1 MGKNTGLGKGLRAL
15 FPEDVITSSDHD
27 GLDVDVE
34 RLVFHVKTNNVRP
47 NPKQPRKNFDRGKLE
62 ELGASIKEHGIVQ
75 PLVVKPETKGYTI
88 IAGERRWRAAN
99 MIGLKEIPV
108 IVKDLPPEEVLE
120 IAIIENVQRENLN
133 SIEEALA
140 FEALME
146 SFNLTQGEI
155 GIRIG
160 KSRTAVANTL
170 RLLKLPKS
178 IQNELAQGNITS
190 GHARAIL
197 ILEEPEK
204 MEAFAAEIIEKELSV
219 RDTENRIK
227 KLQME
232 GSVKPLQKKK
242 EDNGGYIREIQE
254 GLEKKYET
262 KINLYNRGKKGKIE
276 FSYSSLEELD
286 RILELLGYEKGN
298 EQTKLK

>member
-15 FPEDVITSSDHD
+15 FPEEAVVTSQEDE
-27 GLDVDVE
+27 LLEVDLE
-34 RLVFHVKTNNVRP
+34 KLVFYVKTNNIRP
-47 NPKQPRKNFDRGKLE
+47 NPKQPRKTFDRNKLE

-75 PLVVKPETKGYTI
+75 PLVVKPEIKGYTI

-99 MIGLKEIPV
+99 MIGLKEVPV

-140 FEALME
+140 FDALME
-146 SFNLTQGEI
+146 NFNLTQGEI

-160 KSRTAVANTL
+160 KSRTAIANTL

-178 IQNELAQGNITS
+178 IQDQLAQGQVTS

-197 ILEEPEK
+197 ILEDPER
-204 MEAFAAEIIEKELSV
+204 MEAFANEIIEKGMSV
-219 RDTENRIK
+219 REAENRIK
-227 KLQME
+227 KMQTE
-232 GSVKPLQKKK
+232 GLAKPLQKKK
-242 EDNGGYIREIQE
+242 EDTSGYIIEIQDA
-254 GLEKKYET
+254 LEKKFET
-262 KINLYNRGKKGKIE
+262 KVHLSSRGKKGKIE
-276 FSYSSLEELD
+276 FVYSSLEELD
-286 RILELLGYEKGN
+286 RLLEQLGYEKTN
-298 EQTKLK
+298 

>member
-15 FPEDVITSSDHD
+15 FPDEVITSKDNEE
-27 GLDVDVE
+27 LKVDVE
-34 RLVFHVKTNNVRP
+34 KLVFYIKTNNVRP

-75 PLVVKPETKGYTI
+75 PLVVKPEAKGYTI

-99 MIGLKEIPV
+99 MIGLKEVPV

-120 IAIIENVQRENLN
+120 IAIIENVQREDLN

-197 ILEEPEK
+197 VLEEPEK
-204 MEAFAAEIIEKELSV
+204 MENFTNEIIEKGLSV
-219 RDTENRIK
+219 RDAENQIK
-227 KLQME
+227 KMQTE
-232 GSVKPLQKKK
+232 GLAKPLQKKK
-242 EDNGGYIREIQE
+242 EDSGGYIAEIQE
-254 GLEKKYET
+254 ALEKRYDT
-262 KINLYNRGKKGKIE
+262 KVKLSNRGKKGKIE
-276 FSYSSLEELD
+276 FVYSSLEELD
-286 RILELLGYEKGN
+286 RILELLGYDN
-298 EQTKLK
+298 LK

>member
-15 FPEDVITSSDHD
+15 FPDESVVTSKEDEV
-27 GLDVDVE
+27 LEVDVE
-34 RLVFHVKTNNVRP
+34 KLVFYVKTNNVRP
-47 NPKQPRKNFDRGKLE
+47 NPDQPRKVFDRAKLE
-62 ELGASIKEHGIVQ
+62 ELGVSIKEHGIIQ

-108 IVKDLPPEEVLE
+108 IVKDLPPKEVLE

-160 KSRTAVANTL
+160 KSRTAIANTL
-170 RLLKLPKS
+170 RLLKLPKT
-178 IQNELAQGNITS
+178 IQDQLAQGKITS

-197 ILEEPEK
+197 ILEDPEK
-204 MEAFAAEIIEKELSV
+204 MEAFTNEIIEKGMSV
-219 RDTENRIK
+219 REVENRIK
-227 KLQME
+227 KMQSE
-232 GSVKPLQKKK
+232 GLVKPLQNKN
-242 EDNGGYIREIQE
+242 ESRQGYITEIQE
-254 GLEKKYET
+254 VLEKRYET
-262 KINLYNRGKKGKIE
+262 KVKLSSRGQKGKIE
-276 FSYSSLEELD
+276 FFYSSLEELD
-286 RILELLGYEKGN
+286 RLLEELGYEKRI
-298 EQTKLK
+298 

>member
-15 FPEDVITSSDHD
+15 FPDEAVITSKEDEA
-27 GLDVDVE
+27 LEVDVE
-34 RLVFHVKTNNVRP
+34 KLVFYVKTNNVRP
-47 NPKQPRKNFDRGKLE
+47 NPDQPRKTFDRAKLE
-62 ELGASIKEHGIVQ
+62 ELGVSIKEHGILQ

-108 IVKDLPPEEVLE
+108 IVKDLPAKEVLE

-133 SIEEALA
+133 SIEEAQA

-146 SFNLTQGEI
+146 NFNLTQGEI

-160 KSRTAVANTL
+160 KSRTAIANTL
-170 RLLKLPKS
+170 RLLKLPKT
-178 IQNELAQGNITS
+178 IQDQLAQGKITS

-204 MEAFAAEIIEKELSV
+204 MEAFANEIIEKGMSV
-219 RDTENRIK
+219 REVENRIK
-227 KLQME
+227 KMQAE
-232 GSVKPLQKKK
+232 GLVKPLQKKN
-242 EDNGGYIREIQE
+242 EDSQGHITEIQE
-254 GLEKKYET
+254 ALEKRYET
-262 KINLYNRGKKGKIE
+262 KVNLSSRGKKGKIE
-276 FSYSSLEELD
+276 FFYSSLEELD
-286 RILELLGYEKGN
+286 RLLEELGYQKSI
-298 EQTKLK
+298 

>member
-15 FPEDVITSSDHD
+15 FPDEAIITSKEDEP
-27 GLDVDVE
+27 LEVDVE
-34 RLVFHVKTNNVRP
+34 KLVFYVKTNNVRP
-47 NPKQPRKNFDRGKLE
+47 NPKQPRKTFDRGKLE

-99 MIGLKEIPV
+99 MIGLKEVPV

-133 SIEEALA
+133 SIEEAMA

-146 SFNLTQGEI
+146 NFNLTQGEI

-160 KSRTAVANTL
+160 KSRTAIANTL
-170 RLLKLPKS
+170 RLLKLPKT
-178 IQNELAQGNITS
+178 IQNELAEGNISS

-197 ILEEPEK
+197 ILEDPVK
-204 MEAFAAEIIEKELSV
+204 MEVFTNEIIENGLSV
-219 RDTENRIK
+219 RDAENRIK
-227 KLQME
+227 KMQNE
-232 GSVKPLQKKK
+232 GLAKPLQKQK
-242 EDNGGYIREIQE
+242 ENNNGYIIEIQE
-254 GLEKKYET
+254 VLEKKYAT
-262 KINLYNRGKKGKIE
+262 KVNLSSRGKKGKIE
-276 FSYSSLEELD
+276 FVYSSLEELD
-286 RILELLGYEKGN
+286 RLLEELGYQKTN
-298 EQTKLK
+298 

>member
-15 FPEDVITSSDHD
+15 FPDEVITSKDNEE
-27 GLDVDVE
+27 LKVDVE
-34 RLVFHVKTNNVRP
+34 KLVFYIKTNNVRP

-75 PLVVKPETKGYTI
+75 PLVVKPEAKGYTI

-99 MIGLKEIPV
+99 MIGLKEVPV

-120 IAIIENVQRENLN
+120 IAIIENVQREDLN

-197 ILEEPEK
+197 VLEEPEK
-204 MEAFAAEIIEKELSV
+204 MENFTNEIIEKGLSV
-219 RDTENRIK
+219 RDAENQIK
-227 KLQME
+227 KMQTE
-232 GSVKPLQKKK
+232 GLAKPLQKKK
-242 EDNGGYIREIQE
+242 EDSGGYIAEIQE
-254 GLEKKYET
+254 SLEKRYDT
-262 KINLYNRGKKGKIE
+262 KVKLSNRGKKGKIE
-276 FSYSSLEELD
+276 FVYSSLEELD
-286 RILELLGYEKGN
+286 RILELLGYDN
-298 EQTKLK
+298 LK

>member
-15 FPEDVITSSDHD
+15 FPDEAVVTLQEDE
-27 GLDVDVE
+27 GLAVDVE
-34 RLVFHVKTNNVRP
+34 KLVFYVKTNNVRP
-47 NPKQPRKNFDRGKLE
+47 NPKQPRKTFDRTKLE

-75 PLVVKPETKGYTI
+75 PLVVKPEAKGYTI

-99 MIGLKEIPV
+99 LIGLKEVPV

-146 SFNLTQGEI
+146 NFNLTQGEI

-160 KSRTAVANTL
+160 KSRTAIANTL
-170 RLLKLPKS
+170 RLLKLPKN
-178 IQNELAQGNITS
+178 IQDQLAEGKISS

-197 ILEEPEK
+197 ILEDPEK
-204 MEAFAAEIIEKELSV
+204 MEAFANEIIEKGMSV
-219 RDTENRIK
+219 REAENRIK
-227 KLQME
+227 KLQTA
-232 GSVKPLQKKK
+232 GLAKPLQKKK
-242 EDNGGYIREIQE
+242 EDNTGYIIEIQE
-254 GLEKKYET
+254 ALERKFDT
-262 KINLYNRGKKGKIE
+262 RVHLSSRGKKGKIE
-276 FSYSSLEELD
+276 FAYSSLEELD
-286 RILELLGYEKGN
+286 RLLEQLGYEKTN
-298 EQTKLK
+298 

>member
-15 FPEDVITSSDHD
+15 FPDEVITSKDNEE
-27 GLDVDVE
+27 LAVDVE
-34 RLVFHVKTNNVRP
+34 KLVFYIKTNNVRP

-75 PLVVKPETKGYTI
+75 PLVVKPEAKGYTI

-99 MIGLKEIPV
+99 MIGLKEVPV

-120 IAIIENVQRENLN
+120 IAIIENVQREDLN

-197 ILEEPEK
+197 VLEEPEK
-204 MEAFAAEIIEKELSV
+204 MENFTNEIIEKGLSV
-219 RDTENRIK
+219 RDAENQIK
-227 KLQME
+227 KMQTDGLA
-232 GSVKPLQKKK
+232 KPLQKKR
-242 EDNGGYIREIQE
+242 EDSGGYIIEIQE
-254 GLEKKYET
+254 ALEKKYDT
-262 KINLYNRGKKGKIE
+262 KVKLSNRGKKGKIE
-276 FSYSSLEELD
+276 FVYSSLEELD
-286 RILELLGYEKGN
+286 RILELLGYDN
-298 EQTKLK
+298 LK

>member
-15 FPEDVITSSDHD
+15 FPDEAVVTSKEDEA
-27 GLDVDVE
+27 LAVDVE
-34 RLVFHVKTNNVRP
+34 KLVFYVKTNNVRP
-47 NPKQPRKNFDRGKLE
+47 NPDQPRKIFDRAKLE
-62 ELGASIKEHGIVQ
+62 ELGVSIKEHGILQ

-108 IVKDLPPEEVLE
+108 IVKDLPAKDVLE

-160 KSRTAVANTL
+160 KSRTAIANTL
-170 RLLKLPKS
+170 RLLKLPKT
-178 IQNELAQGNITS
+178 IQDQLAQGKITS

-197 ILEEPEK
+197 ILEDPEK
-204 MEAFAAEIIEKELSV
+204 MEAFANEIIEKGMSV
-219 RDTENRIK
+219 REVENRIK
-227 KLQME
+227 KMQAE
-232 GSVKPLQKKK
+232 GLAKPLQKKNS
-242 EDNGGYIREIQE
+242 DSQGHIIEIQE
-254 GLEKKYET
+254 ALEKRYET
-262 KINLYNRGKKGKIE
+262 KVHLSSRGKKGKIE
-276 FSYSSLEELD
+276 FLYSSLEELD
-286 RILELLGYEKGN
+286 RLLEELGYQKGI
-298 EQTKLK
+298 

>member
-15 FPEDVITSSDHD
+15 FPDEVIISKDD
-27 GLDVDVE
+27 EELEVDVE
-34 RLVFHVKTNNVRP
+34 KLVFYVKTNNVRP
-47 NPKQPRKNFDRGKLE
+47 NPNQPRKNFDRGKLE
-62 ELGASIKEHGIVQ
+62 ELGISIKEHGIIQ
-75 PLVVKPETKGYTI
+75 PLVVKPEAKGYSI

-99 MIGLKEIPV
+99 MIGLKEVPV

-140 FEALME
+140 FEGLME
-146 SFNLTQGEI
+146 NFNMTQGEI

-178 IQNELAQGNITS
+178 IRNEVAEGMITP

-197 ILEEPEK
+197 ILEDPDK
-204 MEAFAAEIIEKELSV
+204 MEAFSNEIIEKGLSV
-219 RDTENRIK
+219 REAEKRIK
-227 KLQME
+227 KMQME

-242 EDNGGYIREIQE
+242 EDNSGYITEIRE
-254 GLEKKYET
+254 GLEEKYKT
-262 KINLYNRGKKGKIE
+262 KVNLQNRGKKGKIE

-286 RILELLGYEKGN
+286 RILELLGYVKVD
-298 EQTKLK
+298 

>member
-15 FPEDVITSSDHD
+15 FPEEVITSRDD
-27 GLDVDVE
+27 EALEVDVE
-34 RLVFHVKTNNVRP
+34 KLVFYVKTNNVRP
-47 NPKQPRKNFDRGKLE
+47 NPNQPRKNFDRGKLE
-62 ELGASIKEHGIVQ
+62 ELGISIKEHGIIQ
-75 PLVVKPETKGYTI
+75 PLVVKPEAKGYTI

-99 MIGLKEIPV
+99 MIGLKEVPV

-140 FEALME
+140 FEGLME
-146 SFNLTQGEI
+146 NFNMTQGEI

-178 IQNELAQGNITS
+178 IQNEVAKGTITP
-190 GHARAIL
+190 GHARAII
-197 ILEEPEK
+197 ILEDPDK
-204 MEAFAAEIIEKELSV
+204 MEAFSNEIIEKGLSV
-219 RDTENRIK
+219 REAEKRIK
-227 KLQME
+227 KMQME
-232 GSVKPLQKKK
+232 GSVKLLQKKK
-242 EDNGGYIREIQE
+242 EDNSRYITEIQE
-254 GLEKKYET
+254 GLEEKYKT
-262 KINLYNRGKKGKIE
+262 KVNLQNRGKKGKIE

-286 RILELLGYEKGN
+286 RILELLGYKKIE
-298 EQTKLK
+298 

>member
-1 MGKNTGLGKGLRAL
+1 MAKNTGLGKGLRAL
-15 FPEDVITSSDHD
+15 FPDEAVVTSQEDEI
-27 GLDVDVE
+27 LEVDLE
-34 RLVFHVKTNNVRP
+34 KLVFYVKTNNVRP
-47 NPKQPRKNFDRGKLE
+47 NPKQPRKTFDRNKLE

-133 SIEEALA
+133 SIEEAMA

-146 SFNLTQGEI
+146 NFNLTQGEI

-160 KSRTAVANTL
+160 KSRTAIANTL
-170 RLLKLPKS
+170 RLLKLPIT
-178 IQNELAQGNITS
+178 IQDQLAQGQITS

-197 ILEEPEK
+197 ILEDPEK
-204 MEAFAAEIIEKELSV
+204 MEAFANEIIEKGMSV
-219 RDTENRIK
+219 REAENRIK
-227 KLQME
+227 KMQTE
-232 GSVKPLQKKK
+232 GLAKPLQKKK
-242 EDNGGYIREIQE
+242 DDKGYIIEIQDA
-254 GLEKKYET
+254 LEKKFAT
-262 KINLYNRGKKGKIE
+262 KVHLSSRGKKGKIE
-276 FSYSSLEELD
+276 FVYSSLEELD
-286 RILELLGYEKGN
+286 RLLEQLGYEKTN
-298 EQTKLK
+298 